1 MPHCDFACEKCELIT
16 EITISIKKDPPST
29 IHCDECRGPAK
40 RIYSAPEII
49 FKGGGWP
56 GVEAKCGEKYR
67 EARIET
73 ERDEAREDQRVIGEQ
88 ECKEVMAIRRQG
100 RNASKEFRRRQPKKW
115 ERYKNSL
122 KKGIGRNA

>member
-1 MPHCDFACEKCELIT
+1 MPSFDFVCEKCELIT

-29 IHCDECRGPAK
+29 IHCDECKGPAK

-56 GVEAKCGEKYR
+56 GVQAKHGDRYR
-67 EARIET
+67 ESRNEV

-88 ECKEVMAIRRQG
+88 EAKEVMKHRRQG
-100 RNASKEFRRRQPKKW
+100 KNVSKEFRRHQPKKW
-115 ERYKNSL
+115 ERYKSNL
-122 KKGIGRNA
+122 KKGVGRNV